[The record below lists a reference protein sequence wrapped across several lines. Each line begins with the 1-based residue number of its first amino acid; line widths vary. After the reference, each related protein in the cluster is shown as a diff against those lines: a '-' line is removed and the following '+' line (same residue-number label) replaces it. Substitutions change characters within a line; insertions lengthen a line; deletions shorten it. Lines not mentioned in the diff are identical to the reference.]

1 MNPIEHA
8 LRMHG
13 PSRTARLVKV
23 LSNTLGLSS
32 DAARQR
38 LSRAR
43 TPVERYPGKLLPKRE
58 AFFYIREDRNTE
70 RYWTNL
76 LRDLRETSTV
86 YACAIDALDA
96 RGGIV
101 PVREFAVVSGAPLSL
116 KKQVPSER
124 VAQQL
129 VNLGIMKEET
139 IHGFGR
145 CFTAIPTAIVSPIT
159 RHHFRT
165 IRLTEGVML
174 DGLRQW
180 IRNNGIGSFAKVS
193 IRGEENNLQVGQ
205 FKWDLTGPSYLFSLR
220 RPKSPNGF
228 VVADVF
234 AEGRLDVPHIQYFIR
249 KIQMYQKTSNSGML
263 FPILMAESFT
273 GQALRAGHAAGLM
286 LTTPHNLFGRQVA
299 GALSNLMSTLDNAAA
314 IAAVDGQRLYDLLN
328 KLSEIEGRA
337 GNMRGIMFELMS
349 GHLAKHAIGGS
360 IDLGVL
366 HTHRETGRQTDLDVV
381 CVDKIAIHLIE
392 CKGKGPGGTVSL
404 GEVEQWLQ
412 KIPIMK
418 DYVASRDHLRERNQT
433 YALWTTGTFER
444 DAKLRLEVEKVKRTR
459 HPIEWKDGNAVRE
472 LAARCRLR
480 AIGEALD
487 QHYFHHPI
495 AS

>member
-8 LRMHG
+8 LRKHG
-13 PSRTARLVKV
+13 PSRAAKLVEV
-23 LSNTLGLSS
+23 LTDTLGLSS
-32 DAARQR
+32 EAARQR

-43 TPVERYPGKLLPKRE
+43 TPVERYPGNLLPRRE
-58 AFFYIREDRNTE
+58 AFFYIRDERNSE

-101 PVREFAVVSGAPLSL
+101 PVDEFSVISGAPLAL

-129 VNLGIMKEET
+129 VDLGVVKEVEF
-139 IHGFGR
+139 HGLGR
-145 CFTAIPTAIVSPIT
+145 CFVAVPAAIVPPISLD
-159 RHHFRT
+159 RMRT
-165 IRLTEGVML
+165 VRLTEGVML

-180 IRNNGIGSFAKVS
+180 IRNNGIGSYGRIS
-193 IRGEENNLQVGQ
+193 IRGENRHLQVGQ

-220 RPKSPNGF
+220 RPKNPNGF

-249 KIQMYQKTSNSGML
+249 KVQIYQKTSNSGIL

-273 GQALRAGHAAGLM
+273 GKALTAGHAAGLM
-286 LTTPHNLFGRQVA
+286 LTSPKNLFGRQVA
-299 GALSNLMSTLDNAAA
+299 NALSDLMSTLNNAAA
-314 IAAVDGQRLYDLLN
+314 IAAVDGERLHGLLN

-349 GHLAKHAIGGS
+349 GHIAKHAIGGS

-366 HTHRETGRQTDLDVV
+366 HAHRETGKRTDLDVV
-381 CVDKIAIHLIE
+381 CVDKSSVQVIE
-392 CKGKGPGGTVSL
+392 CKGKSPGGTVSL
-404 GEVEQWLQ
+404 EEVDRWLH
-412 KIPIMK
+412 KIPIMR
-418 DYVASRDHLRERNQT
+418 DYVASRDHLRERNQR
-433 YALWTTGTFER
+433 YVLWTTGKFEE
-444 DAKLRLEVEKVKRTR
+444 DAALRLDEERAKRTR
-459 HPIEWKDGNAVRE
+459 HPIEWKDGKAIRE
-472 LAARCRLR
+472 LAAQYRLR
-480 AIGEALD
+480 AIRDALD
-487 QHYFHHPI
+487 QHYLRHPI